1 MISTR
6 RGVFLYL
13 ITFNSQVSPLKI
25 HNPRKENGSMEVSEE
40 TVQKIQAFAAN
51 RASAEKESTSQPL
64 SATALHA
71 YARRLDGTLHEL
83 QERVRRQEEELNKVC
98 TNNTLTSSTTDN
110 PSSFGRF
117 IPTVF

>member
-1 MISTR
+1 MSCDINATR
-6 RGVFLYL
+6 RVFVLDHSRL
-13 ITFNSQVSPLKI
+13 SCLLNFQVIPLEEI
-25 HNPRKENGSMEVSEE
+25 HNTRKKANMEVSEE

-98 TNNTLTSSTTDN
+98 TNS
-110 PSSFGRF
+110 
-117 IPTVF
+117 IH